1 MEPNINHI
9 IPHKSFVIASE
20 QEMISAFRPRD
31 QKKLVIPHVLKFPLA
46 VNTYFRWKE
55 PSGVYT
61 YLVFK
66 RPNWD
71 MPRAVAFKRSQP
83 AGEPIGGMCN
93 WCHSYGTSEE
103 IGMLSVKVNSE
114 VSLSYFLC
122 QDLRCV
128 EKIEE
133 NAALAGRIPDKMIQQ
148 LYYRIEK
155 LFEGLSQYHVD

>member
-1 MEPNINHI
+1 MQTSLNHFL
-9 IPHKSFVIASE
+9 PQNSFMIASE
-20 QEMISAFRPRD
+20 QELIFSFRPRD
-31 QKKLVIPHVLKFPLA
+31 QRKLIVPVGLRFPVA
-46 VNTYFRWKE
+46 VNSYFRWIE
-55 PSGVYT
+55 SSGVYT
-61 YLVFK
+61 YLIFK

-71 MPRAVAFKRSQP
+71 APRGVAFKRSHP
-83 AGEPIGGMCN
+83 SGEPVGGMCN
-93 WCHSYGTSEE
+93 WCHSYGTSNE

-122 QDLRCV
+122 QDLRCI

-133 NAALAGRIPDKMIQQ
+133 NAILAGRNPEKMVEQ